1 MPALGM
7 LTIADRGTVNKPGFR
22 WSLLPMDCAGVNSA
36 AIAALLSLVVT
47 AVDASWVRAVDMPWI
62 MYEDPIL
69 KKQSIEVAFP
79 PELVDRWQQAL
90 ARPEREMR
98 RRAAVA
104 IAEAAQKGVPG
115 LDATIEPLCKLLT
128 ESGQERIV
136 RLSVARALVAL
147 DARQAAPLLIEAT
160 HPDDLEM
167 AEMVEPA
174 LARWSDSRM
183 QGRWMDRLNGEIG
196 LRRLH
201 LLAIRGL
208 AALGDKESLPRIL
221 ELALDRHVP
230 VVIRLEAA
238 DALGRMQDAG
248 LLEPARKLGA
258 DRSSGVTADRLV
270 AVRMVAA
277 HRGADVEELLTEMA
291 GDPQPSVQT
300 IALGHLFRIDP
311 SLIFPI
317 IQETVGSQDANVRRW
332 GAEAIVA
339 SPSPEMLPALA
350 SMLDDRDPE
359 IRTYVCDRLVDLAEK
374 PALRETVVAEGRRI
388 LNAESWRGQEQATLL
403 LVSLEDTTIVER
415 LLELLDAN
423 RAEASVAAAWGLC
436 ELAVPSTLEPV
447 FRVLERKTA
456 AYLGSEPLQSGIA
469 DQLALLCQ
477 LLGALKYAP
486 AEPVLRKYVPK
497 TSGFDGVSRAAAI
510 WALGHL
516 HAGKPDAEL
525 ARLLA
530 GRVKDAFNEEL
541 PEDWLVCRMSA
552 ITLGRMKAV
561 QALPELEK
569 ARETATLSTGLG
581 YACAWAVWQLGG
593 EEIPGL
599 PPLVEI
605 DNDWFLVPLTEDE

>member
-1 MPALGM
+1 MTQFCKEGEGHRPESAADQYHQKITNRVANVVSAKEREKWRFEQHPHHENSADAERELEQLRPPDRLDGEVDVFALQPDDERK
-7 LTIADRGTVNKPGFR
+7 A
-22 WSLLPMDCAGVNSA
+22 DCAADHLVAGI
-36 AIAALLSLVVT
+36 IAA
-47 AVDASWVRAVDMPWI
+47 
-62 MYEDPIL
+62 
-69 KKQSIEVAFP
+69 Q
-79 PELVDRWQQAL
+79 
-90 ARPEREMR
+90 
-98 RRAAVA
+98 
-104 IAEAAQKGVPG
+104 
-115 LDATIEPLCKLLT
+115 
-128 ESGQERIV
+128 
-136 RLSVARALVAL
+136 
-147 DARQAAPLLIEAT
+147 
-160 HPDDLEM
+160 
-167 AEMVEPA
+167 
-174 LARWSDSRM
+174 
-183 QGRWMDRLNGEIG
+183 
-196 LRRLH
+196 
-201 LLAIRGL
+201 
-208 AALGDKESLPRIL
+208 
-221 ELALDRHVP
+221 
-230 VVIRLEAA
+230 
-238 DALGRMQDAG
+238 
-248 LLEPARKLGA
+248 RKLRNRICGHRHKF
-258 DRSSGVTADRLV
+258 DVENQ
-270 AVRMVAA
+270 
-277 HRGADVEELLTEMA
+277 RGADVEELLTEMA

>member
-1 MPALGM
+1 M
-7 LTIADRGTVNKPGFR
+7 LTIADRETANKPGFR
-22 WSLLPMDCAGVNSA
+22 WLPSQMDCTGINTA
-36 AIAALLSLVVT
+36 AIAVLLSLVLA

-104 IAEAAQKGVPG
+104 IAEAVPKGVPG
-115 LDATIEPLCKLLT
+115 LDATIDPLCKLLS
-128 ESGQERIV
+128 EPEQEQIV

-147 DARQAAPLLIEAT
+147 DARQTAPLLIEAT
-160 HPDDLEM
+160 RPDDLEM
-167 AEMVEPA
+167 AEVVEPA
-174 LARWSDSRM
+174 LARWLHSGMHD
-183 QGRWMDRLNGEIG
+183 RWMDRLNGEIG

-201 LLAIRGL
+201 VLAIRGL
-208 AALGDKESLPRIL
+208 AALAHKEALPRIL
-221 ELALDRHVP
+221 ELALNRHAP
-230 VVIRLEAA
+230 VAIRLEAA
-238 DALGRMQDAG
+238 DALGRMQDTG
-248 LLEPARKLGA
+248 LLEPARKLSA
-258 DRSSGVTADRLV
+258 DRSGGATADRLV

-277 HRGADVEELLTEMA
+277 HRGADAEKLLTEMA
-291 GDPQPSVQT
+291 GDRQPSVQT

-332 GAEAIVA
+332 GAESLIA
-339 SPSPEMLPALA
+339 SPSPEMLPILA

-359 IRTYVCDRLVDLAEK
+359 IRRYVCDRLVDLAEK
-374 PALRETVVAEGRRI
+374 PALRESVVNEGRRI

-423 RAEASVAAAWGLC
+423 RAEPSVAAAWGLC

-456 AYLGSEPLQSGIA
+456 AYLAREPLQPGIA
-469 DQLALLCQ
+469 DQSALLCQ

-486 AEPVLRKYVPK
+486 AEPVLRKYPPK

-525 ARLLA
+525 ARLLV
-530 GRVKDAFNEEL
+530 GRVKDAFNEEA

-552 ITLGRMKAV
+552 ISLGRMKAV
-561 QALPELEK
+561 QVIPELQK
-569 ARETATLSTGLG
+569 AGKAASLSTDLG

-593 EEIPGL
+593 EEIPAL
-599 PPLVEI
+599 PPVAEL
-605 DNDWFLVPLTEDE
+605 DNDWFLVPATEDD